1 MLGAADFRFIH
12 HVAAHNLSYAT
23 VEEFNARKGIFL
35 ETDAEIERINAD
47 SSNTFTAGHN
57 FLSTMT
63 SFEKKQLNGY
73 LAWTPEEK
81 VIFEDKTPYCPGGEF
96 CGENADTVNW
106 VTKGAVTAVKDQG
119 QCGSCWAFSSTGS
132 MEGCE
137 FIKTGTLT
145 SLSEQELVDCDHLG
159 SQGCNGGSMAGA
171 FYWYKGNKTEAE
183 SAYAYTG
190 KTGTCHS
197 SDYTG
202 LFNGTGSKSVTAGSS
217 SGLMASI
224 EAGPTSIA
232 IEADKSV
239 FQTYKSG
246 ILNSTACGTSLD
258 HGVLAVGYGS
268 EGGQNYY
275 LVKNS
280 WNSSWGDQGYIKIA
294 NNGDGN
300 GICGIQMAAV
310 RATC

>member
-1 MLGAADFRFIH
+1 MLSAVDFRFIH
-12 HVAAHNLSYAT
+12 HVAQHNLSYAT
-23 VEEFNARKGIFL
+23 VEEFNARKALFL
-35 ETDAEIERINAD
+35 DVDAQIEALNAD
-47 SSNTFTAGHN
+47 SNNTFTAGHN

-63 SFEKKQLNGY
+63 EYEKTQLLGY
-73 LAWTPEEK
+73 REYTPEED
-81 VIFEDKTPYCPGGEF
+81 VEIEFEAP
-96 CGENADTVNW
+96 NADSVNW
-106 VTKGAVTAVKDQG
+106 VTSGAVTAVKDQG
-119 QCGSCWAFSSTGS
+119 SCGSCWSFSSTGA

-171 FYWYKGNKTEAE
+171 FLWYKKNKAEAE
-183 SAYAYTG
+183 EDYAYTA

-202 LFNGTGSKSVTAGSS
+202 LFNSTGYKQVTANSS
-217 SGLMASI
+217 SALMASI
-224 EAGPTSIA
+224 QTGPTSVA
-232 IEADKSV
+232 IEADKAA

-246 ILNSTACGTSLD
+246 ILNSEACGTQLD
-258 HGVLAVGYGS
+258 HGVLAVGYGT
-268 EGGQNYY
+268 ENGQNYY

-280 WNSSWGDQGYIKIA
+280 WNSTWGDNGYVKIA
-294 NNGDGN
+294 NNGDGA

-310 RATC
+310 RPTC

>member
-1 MLGAADFRFIH
+1 MLSAVDFRFIH
-12 HVAAHNLSYAT
+12 HVAQHNLSYAT
-23 VEEFNARKGIFL
+23 VEEFNARKALFL
-35 ETDAEIERINAD
+35 DVDAQIEALNAD
-47 SSNTFTAGHN
+47 SNNTFTAGHN

-63 SFEKKQLNGY
+63 EYEKSQLLGY
-73 LAWTPEEK
+73 REYTPEED
-81 VIFEDKTPYCPGGEF
+81 VEIEFEAP
-96 CGENADTVNW
+96 NADSVNW
-106 VTKGAVTAVKDQG
+106 VTSGAVTPVKDQG
-119 QCGSCWAFSSTGS
+119 SCGSCWSFSSTGA

-171 FYWYKGNKTEAE
+171 FLWYKKNKAEAE
-183 SAYAYTG
+183 ADYKYTA

-202 LFNGTGSKSVTAGSS
+202 LFNSTGYKQVTANSS
-217 SGLMASI
+217 SALMASI
-224 EAGPTSIA
+224 QTGPTSVA
-232 IEADKSV
+232 IEADKAA

-246 ILNSTACGTSLD
+246 ILNSEACGTQLD
-258 HGVLAVGYGS
+258 HGVLAVGYGT
-268 EGGQNYY
+268 ENGQNYY

-280 WNSSWGDQGYIKIA
+280 WNSTWGDNGYVKIA
-294 NNGDGN
+294 NNGDGA

-310 RATC
+310 RPTC